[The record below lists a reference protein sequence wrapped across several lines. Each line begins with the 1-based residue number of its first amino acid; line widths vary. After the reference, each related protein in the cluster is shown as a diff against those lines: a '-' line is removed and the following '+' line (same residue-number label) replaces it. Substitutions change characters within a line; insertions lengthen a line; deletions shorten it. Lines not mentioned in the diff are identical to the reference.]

1 MYNADE
7 KLVGI
12 FSSEDVRRYLYDES
26 LWKIVNAVDVMTE
39 RVVTLRLDDDLNFA
53 LGQFTALNVDE
64 LPVVSCEDKNK
75 IIGVLRRKETIA
87 IYNQRRLKLQKQ
99 KDDENS

>member
-1 MYNADE
+1 MR
-7 KLVGI
+7 VGT
-12 FSSEDVRRYLYDES
+12 RRLLLRFES

-64 LPVVSCEDKNK
+64 LPVVSCEDKK

-87 IYNQRRLKLQKQ
+87 IYNQRRLKLQNQ